1 MVRLYRTITISYFF
15 HKNNEN
21 QRLMKNNKQHIIAA
35 ALWLFSATAALAA
48 DPEPAKAAAS
58 DQFGTTMQ
66 WLFLGTIGVLTAVV
80 AYVVMQ
86 TMRLYQDLLST
97 AIAKEQGKEVA
108 AVILERAKTNKS
120 WLDKA
125 YFQLFG
131 TGAVAIEKEADIMID
146 HPHDGIYELDNRLP
160 PWWVSMFY
168 ATIVFAFG
176 YLFYYHYL
184 YPEQNQLAEYTE
196 SVRKADI
203 LKADVAERQ
212 ANLVNEKSVVAL
224 TDKKDLSA
232 GQDIFIGKCAACH
245 GQKGEGGVGPNMTDE
260 YWLHGGGIKNVFSTV
275 KYGVPDKGMISW
287 QGQLSAKEIQNVSS
301 YILTLKGTNPPNPK
315 APQGTIYTEE
325 AAGAAGDSTGVKTD
339 TTKAA
344 APAKVG
350 K

>member
-1 MVRLYRTITISYFF
+1 
-15 HKNNEN
+15 
-21 QRLMKNNKQHIIAA
+21 MKNKKQHIIAA

-48 DPEPAKAAAS
+48 DPAPAAKAATS
-58 DQFGTTMQ
+58 DQLGNTMQ
-66 WLFLGTIGVLTAVV
+66 WLFLGAIGVLTAVV

-86 TMRLYQDLLST
+86 TMHLYQDLLST

-108 AVILERAKTNKS
+108 EVILERAKTNQS
-120 WLDKA
+120 WLDKVR
-125 YFQLFG
+125 FQLFG

-168 ATIVFAFG
+168 ATIIFAFG
-176 YLFYYHYL
+176 YMFYYHYL
-184 YPEQNQLAEYTE
+184 YPEQNMLSEYKE

-224 TDKKDLSA
+224 TDPKDISA
-232 GQDIFIGKCAACH
+232 GKDIFIGKCAACH

-260 YWLHGGGIKNVFSTV
+260 YWLHGGGIKNVFTTI

-287 QGQLSAKEIQNVSS
+287 QGQLSASEIQHVAS
-301 YILTLKGTNPPNPK
+301 YLLTLKGTNPPNPK
-315 APQGTIYTEE
+315 APQGTIYTPE
-325 AAGAAGDSTGVKTD
+325 AAGATPAAGDSTGVKKD
-339 TTKAA
+339 TAKVVT
-344 APAKVG
+344 PAKVG

>member
-1 MVRLYRTITISYFF
+1 
-15 HKNNEN
+15 
-21 QRLMKNNKQHIIAA
+21 MKNNKQHIIAA

-48 DPEPAKAAAS
+48 DPAPAAKAATT
-58 DQFGTTMQ
+58 DQLGNTMQ
-66 WLFLGTIGVLTAVV
+66 WLFLGAIGVLTAVV

-86 TMRLYQDLLST
+86 TMHLYQDLLST

-108 AVILERAKTNKS
+108 EVILERAKTNQS
-120 WLDKA
+120 WLDKVR
-125 YFQLFG
+125 FQLFG

-168 ATIVFAFG
+168 ATIIFAVG
-176 YLFYYHYL
+176 YLAYYHYF
-184 YPEQNQLAEYTE
+184 YPDQNMLAEYKE

-232 GQDIFIGKCAACH
+232 GQDIFVGKCAACH

-260 YWLHGGGIKNVFSTV
+260 YWLHGGSIKNIFSTV

-315 APQGTIYTEE
+315 APQGTIYTPE
-325 AAGAAGDSTGVKTD
+325 AGGADSTAAKTD
-339 TTKAA
+339 TTKVA